1 MTARINRRQFLAAT
15 GTALEWFAAGRGIA
29 EPAGFSFAAMNDL
42 HLQVDEG
49 GKALAKMVEALNARD
64 DLDFTVVLGDL
75 TTAARPEEFA
85 LAKAG
90 LDRLQKPYHTVPGN
104 HDANKDGVSAF
115 EQAFGPANWRRE
127 HGGWVLLG
135 LNSCQGLASD
145 VTIPPDRLE
154 WLEKEVSSI
163 EAATPVALFLHHP
176 LNPHSKSYR
185 VKNAEEVLALFQGH
199 ALRLAAAGHFH
210 GNQEER
216 RDGILFTTTA
226 CCAGTRGNHDKT
238 TEKGCRVFHCKGDQ
252 IETEFIPVVL

>member
-1 MTARINRRQFLAAT
+1 MTAPMTRRQFIAAT
-15 GTALEWFAAGRGIA
+15 GALLGGLAAGRIA
-29 EPAGFSFAAMNDL
+29 AQPAGFTFAAMNDL

-49 GKALAKMVEALNARD
+49 GKALATMVDALNARD

-75 TTAARPEEFA
+75 TTAAKPEEFA

-90 LDRLQKPYHTVPGN
+90 LDRLRKPHFVVPGN
-104 HDANKDGVSAF
+104 HDADKDGVPGF
-115 EQAFGPANWRRE
+115 EQAFGPANWRHE
-127 HGGWVLLG
+127 HAGWVLLG
-135 LNSCQGLASD
+135 LNSTEGVSSD

-154 WLEKEVSSI
+154 WLKKEVGTI
-163 EAATPVALFLHHP
+163 DPATPIALFLHHP
-176 LNPHSKSYR
+176 LNPHSKAYR

-238 TEKGCRVFHCKGDQ
+238 TKKGYRLFHCKGDQ
-252 IETEFIPVVL
+252 IETEFVVVAL